1 MHKGANIIS
10 VASCFKPVRNRGLPG
25 PGGSLS
31 SIPSLKAIKQANQEV
46 SVVVQEEQIKKR
58 GTYHRLT
65 PETRV
70 VIGMYASEVFSRKL
84 DEPLNESS
92 VRSIKKAY
100 LMEQTRK
107 RRAEEDPRGATLPP
121 KKRGRPTL
129 LGADLDKKVQV
140 YIRKVREG
148 GGAISN

>member
-1 MHKGANIIS
+1 MHKGANIVSI
-10 VASCFKPVRNRGLPG
+10 ASCFKPVRNRGLPG
-25 PGGSLS
+25 PEGSLS
-31 SIPSLKAIKQANQEV
+31 SILSLQAIKQANQEV
-46 SVVVQEEQIKKR
+46 SVVQEEQIKKR

-65 PETRV
+65 PETRAV
-70 VIGMYASEVFSRKL
+70 NGMYASEVFTRKL
-84 DEPLNESS
+84 DGPSNESS

-107 RRAEEDPRGATLPP
+107 RRAEEDPRGVTLPP

>member
-1 MHKGANIIS
+1 M
-10 VASCFKPVRNRGLPG
+10 
-25 PGGSLS
+25 
-31 SIPSLKAIKQANQEV
+31 

-84 DEPLNESS
+84 DEPLNESN

-121 KKRGRPTL
+121 KKREANLTGSRLGQESSSVHKESQRGRWCYLKLTCC
-129 LGADLDKKVQV
+129 
-140 YIRKVREG
+140 RCC
-148 GGAISN
+148 